1 MKVLFV
7 CTANTCRSPMAEE
20 IFNKLNTDP
29 RFLAKSAG
37 ITIVPGSFVSENS
50 AELLKKELNIDVKY
64 KEATQL
70 NENLI
75 DRSDLVLTMTDFGKN
90 FIRENYPK
98 YKEKVFS
105 LCEYAGVEG
114 EVTDPYG
121 STISVYNNIYKELE
135 GIVSLL
141 LAKLKKDGSM

>member
-64 KEATQL
+64 KE
-70 NENLI
+70 
-75 DRSDLVLTMTDFGKN
+75 
-90 FIRENYPK
+90 
-98 YKEKVFS
+98 KVFS

>member
-1 MKVLFV
+1 
-7 CTANTCRSPMAEE
+7 
-20 IFNKLNTDP
+20 
-29 RFLAKSAG
+29 
-37 ITIVPGSFVSENS
+37 
-50 AELLKKELNIDVKY
+50 
-64 KEATQL
+64 
-70 NENLI
+70 
-75 DRSDLVLTMTDFGKN
+75 MTDFGKN